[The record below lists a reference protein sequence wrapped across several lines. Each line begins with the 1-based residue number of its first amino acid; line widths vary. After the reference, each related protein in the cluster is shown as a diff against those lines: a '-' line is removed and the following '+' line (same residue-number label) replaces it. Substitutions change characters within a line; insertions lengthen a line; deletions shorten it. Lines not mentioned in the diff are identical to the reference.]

1 MKKLGSNSPC
11 ASIKSSLLPW
21 SKAIKPQKWGWVVSQ
36 PSLSLPRMKNFR
48 SNSPGASVKSS
59 LLPWSKAIKPQKW
72 RWLLRMWHHM
82 TTRQVC
88 PFQYHSL
95 IYIYI
100 YKFVIKTKYSMNFF
114 YKLINYNYFIFKFH
128 IIDY

>member
-11 ASIKSSLLPW
+11 ASIKSSHALVKGDQTPKMGMGCKSTLFISSKDENFFGPVHQVPQSILL
-21 SKAIKPQKWGWVVSQ
+21 SYLGQ
-36 PSLSLPRMKNFR
+36 RR
-48 SNSPGASVKSS
+48 SNPKNGSG
-59 LLPWSKAIKPQKW
+59 
-72 RWLLRMWHHM
+72 LLRMWHHM

-95 IYIYI
+95 IYIKICHKNKIFNEY
-100 YKFVIKTKYSMNFF
+100 F
-114 YKLINYNYFIFKFH
+114 YKLINFNYFIFKFH